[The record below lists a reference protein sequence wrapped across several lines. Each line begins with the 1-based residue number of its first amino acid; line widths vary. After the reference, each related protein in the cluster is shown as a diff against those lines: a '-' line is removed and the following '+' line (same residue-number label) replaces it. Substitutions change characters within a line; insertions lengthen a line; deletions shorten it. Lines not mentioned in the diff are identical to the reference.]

1 MLAEINN
8 PDGTLGSLLNNKE
21 LYANLTQASANL
33 EALLGDLKQNPHR
46 YVHFSLFGADEAKMK
61 AKAEK
66 KAAKAEKKAAK
77 AAAAAAEK

>member
-1 MLAEINN
+1 VISEISN
-8 PDGTLGSLLNNKE
+8 PNGTLGNLLNNKE

-46 YVHFSLFGADEAKMK
+46 YVHFSLFGADEEKLQ

-77 AAAAAAEK
+77 K